1 MIFFVLIVEIVSWH
15 LVINCFFYQNKAGI
29 IMEIVLEIPRKKWIS
44 YQTEVWS
51 KGDRSLRRTFKRKT
65 DVQHLINDQEL
76 IIYKG
81 GVVTMKVDRKSE
93 GD

>member
-1 MIFFVLIVEIVSWH
+1 
-15 LVINCFFYQNKAGI
+15 
-29 IMEIVLEIPRKKWIS
+29 MEIVLEIPRKKWIS
-44 YQTEVWS
+44 YRTEVWS
-51 KGDRSLRRTFKRKT
+51 KGDRSLPRTFKRKT

-76 IIYKG
+76 IIYKS